1 MLRQTKRFVLLFGV
15 VLGVVVLTTP
25 ASAAVSTLVPS
36 EDAYVRQDQPNCAFG
51 GTGACSDRLN
61 LRSDLEA
68 GAAGSA
74 SQARTY
80 LKFAAVP
87 ANAMDVRLR
96 LYASDATNLSPYVR
110 LASNNWSESTLTWN
124 NRPGV
129 SGNRVNGVDPPGPAG
144 AYYEW
149 NVTPLVPSV
158 GGTVSF
164 SLPPR
169 SRDGAIFDSR
179 ENAHPPQL
187 VVTAPGTGDTTAPS
201 VPTGLAQTAG
211 TATSVTMSWAPSSD
225 NVGVTGYDTFRDGA
239 PQGSNVSGTSY
250 TYTGLTC
257 GMTYTGTVRARDAA
271 GNLSAQSAGKSL
283 TTAACPQPPVLT
295 TSPSSLSFS
304 ATAGGANPA
313 TQSIAVSNTGA
324 GTLNWTVTDDQPW
337 LTESPTSGTNAGT
350 IVVTAATGTLAAG
363 TYTGNVTVTATG
375 ASGSPKTIPVTFA
388 VSAAGGGSATFVD
401 DFNGAAG
408 AEPDSTK
415 WTDYGPNCG
424 AYVGWDSITCG
435 PDTLDGSGHLALT
448 ATPSAGRGIQTK
460 GKFGFQYGTASAW
473 IKMPTTAGYWP
484 AFWSLNGSQT
494 GSETLTGES
503 DITEVYTQFNG
514 ANSRVHVWD
523 GGTQLWKSP
532 NILCCT
538 GTDLKSSFHKYSA
551 KYAPGSITYYV
562 DDVQVGQVTQ
572 AGSPSPWAFGP
583 DLTRDNF
590 LILDLAV
597 GGGGQ
602 AAPSGNGTMLVD
614 RVEVTPLP

>member
-1 MLRQTKRFVLLFGV
+1 MVLQTKRLVLLFGV
-15 VLGVVVLTTP
+15 VLGVFVLAAP
-25 ASAAVSTLVPS
+25 ASAAVSTIVPS
-36 EDAYVRQDQPNCAFG
+36 EDAYVRQDQPSCPFG

-61 LRSDLEA
+61 LRADLEA

-96 LYASDATNLSPYVR
+96 LYVSDATNLSPYVR
-110 LASNNWSESTLTWN
+110 LSSSNWSESTVTWN
-124 NRPGV
+124 TRPGL
-129 SGNRVNGVDPPGPAG
+129 SGTRINAVDPLGPAG

-149 NVTPLVPSV
+149 NVTSLTPAV

-164 SLPPR
+164 TVVPR
-169 SRDGAIFDSR
+169 STDGAVFDSR

-187 VVTAPGTGDTTAPS
+187 VVTAAGTSDTTAPS
-201 VPTGLAQTAG
+201 VPTSLVQTAS
-211 TATSVTMSWAPSSD
+211 TSTSVTMGWTASTD
-225 NVGVTGYDTFRDGA
+225 NVGVTGYDTFRGGVL
-239 PQGSNVSGTSY
+239 QGSNVSGTSY

-257 GMTYTGTVRARDAA
+257 GTTYTGTVRARDAA
-271 GNLSAQSAGKSL
+271 GNVSAQSAGQSL
-283 TTAACPQPPVLT
+283 TTTACPTTQPVLT

-304 ATAGGANPA
+304 ATAGGANPV
-313 TQSIAVSNTGA
+313 TQNIAVSNTGS
-324 GTLNWTVTDDQPW
+324 GTLSWTVADDQPW
-337 LTESPTSGTNAGT
+337 LTEAPTSGTNAGT
-350 IVVTAATGTLAAG
+350 IAVTAATGTLAPG
-363 TYTGNVTVTATG
+363 TYTGNVTVAATG
-375 ASGSPKTIPVTFA
+375 AAGSPKTIAVTFT
-388 VSAAGGGSATFVD
+388 VSAAGGSPSFVD

-415 WTDYGPNCG
+415 WTDYGPGCG
-424 AYVGWDSITCG
+424 AYVGWDRITCG

-460 GKFGFQYGTASAW
+460 GKFGFLYGTASAW
-473 IKMPTTAGYWP
+473 IKMATTAGYWP
-484 AFWSLNGSQT
+484 AFWSLNGSQA
-494 GSETLTGES
+494 GSELLTGES
-503 DITEVYTQFNG
+503 DVTEVYTQFNG
-514 ANSRVHVWD
+514 SNSRIHVWN
-523 GGTQLWKSP
+523 GGTESWKSP

-551 KYAPGSITYYV
+551 KYEPGKITYYV
-562 DDVQVGQVTQ
+562 DDVQIGQVTK

-602 AAPSGNGTMLVD
+602 AAPSVNGTMLVD
-614 RVEVTPLP
+614 RVEVTPLA